1 MEPESWE
8 GDPSV
13 QSKSNEWASSTLAL
27 ISEYWRIIQ
36 KRWYLIVGL
45 TLLLAAANTWRVFHE
60 QSVYSAAVSI
70 EVRPAKLALGEQA
83 VEPNSSYTAQSF
95 VNTQL
100 TVARSRAVADVVL
113 QRLGEKK
120 VAEILDREPPNP
132 KKNGQRE
139 ALIDAMVADLET
151 DQLKETFIITIAVE
165 STSPQSAALLANTWA
180 QSLMSFN
187 RESEIQFN
195 QDTGEALSK
204 QVERLQVSIKEKEAK
219 LTNIAG
225 SSQINV
231 LDQQLNVTMQGLTD
245 QNTQLLAVQ
254 KEVIDKQSNLRRIQS
269 TDPKALPEVMGN
281 SAVVSLQQVCTQAEQ
296 QFAEQ
301 SKIFK
306 PDWPGLQQLKSKKEE
321 ACNQLDR
328 EIQVAYGKILQQ
340 VNGDVEAT
348 KSKEAS
354 LRHDFAASNEQI
366 QDLNKKTSDYQ
377 SLKADLDNEKKMLD
391 QMLERRQTAQ
401 LTEAGGMQ
409 GSTLMRIVEMATPP
423 HDPVRPKRLQ
433 SIAISIL
440 LGLGLGLGVAF
451 GMNLLHLKVHSHEEI
466 ERITNYRFLAFIP
479 DMEQEKHVGIEQNA
493 FRYLA
498 KHLSTIK
505 FANLPARVIM
515 VTSPEP
521 KEGKTFISSNLVL
534 TQVSRGKRTLLID
547 TDIHRPSIHSTFQV
561 PLSPGLADLLTES
574 GTPDFETFPRP
585 STNLTIVPAGEGNTE
600 VLSSILENTRFSEI
614 IRAALREYDQ
624 VIVDSG
630 PLLVTPETLS
640 VAQHTDGLILVV
652 RNDYTSIRALKV
664 ASDLLD
670 NLQIRVLGVIMN
682 RANPK
687 DANSFYHYYRLHAYS
702 YYGQNKAA
710 KVK

>member
-1 MEPESWE
+1 METESWE
-8 GDPSV
+8 GEPSV
-13 QSKSNEWASSTLAL
+13 QSNSKEGASSTLAL
-27 ISEYWRIIQ
+27 VNEYWRIIL
-36 KRWYLIVGL
+36 KRWYIVLGL
-45 TLLLAAANTWRVFHE
+45 TVLLSAINAYRVFHE
-60 QSVYSAAVSI
+60 ESVYFAQASL
-70 EVRPAKLALGEQA
+70 EVRPARLALGEQA
-83 VEPNSSYTAQSF
+83 LEPNSSYTAISF
-95 VNTQL
+95 INTQM
-100 TVARSRAVADVVL
+100 TVARSRAVADIVV

-120 VAEILDREPPNP
+120 VADILDMDAPDP
-132 KKNGQRE
+132 KNKAERDHLVDVLVTYVS
-139 ALIDAMVADLET
+139 AT
-151 DQLKETFIITIAVE
+151 QLKETFIIFIGVE

-180 QSLMSFN
+180 QSLMAFN

-195 QDTGEALSK
+195 VDTGEALTK
-204 QVERLQVSIKEKEAK
+204 QVERLQTSIKEKEGR
-219 LTNIAG
+219 LTHIAG
-225 SSQINV
+225 TSQIQV

-254 KEVIDKQSNLRRIQS
+254 KELIEKQANLRRIQN
-269 TDPKALPEVMGN
+269 TDPKALTEVMSN
-281 SAVVSLQQVCTQAEQ
+281 SAVLSLQQACTQAEQ
-296 QFAEQ
+296 LYAEQ

-306 PDWPGLQQLKSKKEE
+306 PDWPGLQQQKSKKDE
-321 ACNQLDR
+321 ACNQFDR

-340 VNGDVEAT
+340 IQGDLNAT
-348 KSKEAS
+348 RSKEAS
-354 LRHDFAASNEQI
+354 LRHDFDASKTQI
-366 QDLNKKTSDYQ
+366 QDLNQKTSDYQ

-401 LTEAGGMQ
+401 LSEAGGMQ
-409 GSTLMRIVEMATPP
+409 GSTLMRIVEMATPRN
-423 HDPVRPKRLQ
+423 DPIRPKRLQ
-433 SIAISIL
+433 SIATSVL
-440 LGLGLGLGVAF
+440 LGLGLGLGLAF
-451 GMNLLHLKVHSHEEI
+451 GLNLLNLKVHSHEEI
-466 ERITNYRFLAFIP
+466 ERMTNYRFLAFIP
-479 DMEQEKHVGIEQNA
+479 DMEQENHVGIEQNA

-505 FANLPARVIM
+505 LANIPARVVM

-521 KEGKTFISSNLVL
+521 KEGKTFISSNLAL
-534 TQVSRGKRTLLID
+534 SQVSRGKRTLLID

-561 PLSPGLADLLTES
+561 PLSPGLADLLVES
-574 GTPDFETFPRP
+574 GAPDFEIFPRP

-600 VLSSILENTRFSEI
+600 VLSSILENTRFAEI
-614 IRAALREYDQ
+614 MRAALREYDQ

-640 VAQHTDGLILVV
+640 VAQNTDGVILVV

-670 NLQIRVLGVIMN
+670 SLQIRVLGAIMN

-702 YYGQNKAA
+702 YYGPKAA

>member
-1 MEPESWE
+1 METESWE

-13 QSKSNEWASSTLAL
+13 QSKSKEGASSTLGL
-27 ISEYWRIIQ
+27 VSEYWRIIL
-36 KRWYLIVGL
+36 KRWYLVVGL

-60 QSVYSAAVSI
+60 ESVYSAQASL
-70 EVRPAKLALGEQA
+70 EVRPARLALGEQA
-83 VEPNSSYTAQSF
+83 LEPNSSYTAQSF
-95 VNTQL
+95 INTQM
-100 TVARSRAVADVVL
+100 TVARSRAVAEVAL

-120 VAEILDREPPNP
+120 VAEILGRNPPDPN
-132 KKNGQRE
+132 KKGQRE
-139 ALIDAMVADLET
+139 ALIDALVADVDA
-151 DQLKETFIITIAVE
+151 DQMKETFIIAISVE
-165 STSPQSAALLANTWA
+165 STSPQYAALLANTWA
-180 QSLMSFN
+180 QSLMAFN

-195 QDTGEALSK
+195 VDTGEALTK
-204 QVERLQVSIKEKEAK
+204 QVERLQTSIKEKEGR
-219 LTNIAG
+219 LTHIAG
-225 SSQINV
+225 TSQLQV

-254 KEVIDKQSNLRRIQS
+254 KELIEKQANLRRIQN
-269 TDPKALPEVMGN
+269 TDPKALSEVMGN
-281 SAVVSLQQVCTQAEQ
+281 SAVSSLQQACTQAEQ
-296 QFAEQ
+296 NFSEQ

-306 PDWPGLQQLKSKKEE
+306 PDWPGLQQLKSKKDE
-321 ACNQLDR
+321 ACSQFDR
-328 EIQVAYGKILQQ
+328 EIQVAHGKILQQ
-340 VNGDVEAT
+340 VQGDLNAT
-348 KSKEAS
+348 RSKEAS
-354 LRHDFAASNEQI
+354 LQHDFAASKEEI
-366 QDLNKKTSDYQ
+366 QDLNQKTSEYQ

-401 LTEAGGMQ
+401 LSEAGGMQ
-409 GSTLMRIVEMATPP
+409 GSTLMRIVEMAIPP
-423 HDPVRPKRLQ
+423 HEPVRPKRLQ

-440 LGLGLGLGVAF
+440 LGLALGIGVAF
-451 GMNLLHLKVHSHEEI
+451 GLNLLHLKVHSHDEI
-466 ERITNYRFLAFIP
+466 ERLTNYRFLAYIP
-479 DMEQEKHVGIEQNA
+479 DMEQENHVGIEQNA

-505 FANLPARVIM
+505 FANLPSRVIM

-521 KEGKTFISSNLVL
+521 KEGKTFISSNLAL

-561 PLSPGLADLLTES
+561 PLSPGLADLLVES
-574 GTPDFETFPRP
+574 GPPDFEPFPRP
-585 STNLTIVPAGEGNTE
+585 SANLTIVPAGEGNTE
-600 VLSSILENTRFSEI
+600 VLSSILENARFAEI

-640 VAQHTDGLILVV
+640 VAQNTDGVILVV

-682 RANPK
+682 RAHPK

-702 YYGQNKAA
+702 YYGPKAA